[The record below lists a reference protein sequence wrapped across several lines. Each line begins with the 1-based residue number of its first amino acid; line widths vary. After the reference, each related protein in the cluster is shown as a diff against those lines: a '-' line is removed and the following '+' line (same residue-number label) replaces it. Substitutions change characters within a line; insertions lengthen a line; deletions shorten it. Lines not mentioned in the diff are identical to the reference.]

1 MNAVGFIFTLFLPET
16 KNLSLEEMDI
26 LFHAVD
32 KSTRQRDIEEY
43 IVTPGEEKIVAR
55 SASAS

>member
-1 MNAVGFIFTLFLPET
+1 MNAGGFIFTLFLPET

-26 LFHAVD
+26 LFCVVD

-43 IVTPGEEKIVAR
+43 IVTPREEVIIVKT
-55 SASAS
+55 ASGS